1 MATSAGTADFLLEQ
15 LAPLGTA
22 SLRRMFGEYC
32 LYISGAPV
40 GLVCDDQLYLK
51 PTEAGSAL
59 CSPPREGHPY
69 PGAKPHLLITADQWE
84 DGAWLCQLVTV
95 TAGCL
100 PPPKPKAK
108 AKAKTKAK
116 SKSKTK
122 AKR

>member
-69 PGAKPHLLITADQWE
+69 PGAKPHLLITADWWE
-84 DGAWLCQLVTV
+84 DGAWLCQLVTA
-95 TAGCL
+95 TARTL
-100 PPPKPKAK
+100 PVGKIKKKPKPQA
-108 AKAKTKAK
+108 
-116 SKSKTK
+116 
-122 AKR
+122 